1 MSTAALT
8 SIRSGGERTAQW
20 AVVALGFSIP
30 ISVALD
36 NVLLAVVLA
45 GWLAAGNFRETW
57 QFVARSRTALAALI
71 LYGLL
76 LAGTLYGER
85 ESGDIG
91 RTLTKYVDLLFIP
104 LFAVLLRDATRRR
117 LALLGFAAALG
128 LVLVLSY
135 LVAIGVPFP
144 RWMVVGDTTN
154 PAVFKHYLTHG
165 ILLAYGAFLFVEMAL
180 AAATPRERAGWLA
193 AALFA
198 ALNVMIMMQ
207 SRTGHVILVVL
218 ALYLGYRL
226 RRWTGLAIATAAVA
240 TIIVLLAQLPG
251 IFQERYGL
259 VKGDWASSQ
268 ASVWAKE
275 SNQQRRDYYLA
286 SLAIIKDHPLA
297 GVGTGGF
304 ARAYADQTHGKSA
317 SQTRNPHNEYLHI
330 AVQLGM
336 IGFAALLWLF
346 WQHWRESSRLASQLE
361 CHLSRGLLLAIA
373 VGCLFNSLLLDHTE
387 GLLYAWLTG
396 ILFGGLQSGNDGTSA
411 QA

>member
-1 MSTAALT
+1 MSTGALT

-36 NVLLAVVLA
+36 NVLLAVILA

-104 LFAVLLRDATRRR
+104 LFAVLLRDAARRR
-117 LALLGFAAALG
+117 LALLGFAAALV

-144 RWMVVGDTTN
+144 RWVVVGDTTN

-165 ILLAYGAFLFVEMAL
+165 ILLAYGTFLFVEMAL

-240 TIIVLLAQLPG
+240 AIIVLLAQLPG
-251 IFQERYGL
+251 VFQERYGL
-259 VKGDWASSQ
+259 VKGDWASSR

-297 GVGTGGF
+297 GVGTCRHRGVRARLRRSDPRQERVPNAQPAQRVPAHRRPTRHDRVRRAALAVLAALARVVPPRLAAGMPPLARPAPRHRGGL
-304 ARAYADQTHGKSA
+304 
-317 SQTRNPHNEYLHI
+317 P
-330 AVQLGM
+330 VQLLAARPHRR
-336 IGFAALLWLF
+336 AAL
-346 WQHWRESSRLASQLE
+346 RLA
-361 CHLSRGLLLAIA
+361 H
-373 VGCLFNSLLLDHTE
+373 
-387 GLLYAWLTG
+387 
-396 ILFGGLQSGNDGTSA
+396 GNTFRRA
-411 QA
+411 TIRK

>member
-1 MSTAALT
+1 MSTAALVP
-8 SIRSGGERTAQW
+8 IRNGAQRTAQW
-20 AVVALGFSIP
+20 AATALGFSIP
-30 ISVALD
+30 ISVAFD
-36 NVLLAVVLA
+36 NVLLAVVLV
-45 GWLAAGNFRETW
+45 GWLVAGNFRETW

-85 ESGDIG
+85 ELGDIG
-91 RTLTKYVDLLFIP
+91 RTLTKYIDLLFIP
-104 LFAVLLRDATRRR
+104 LFAVLLRDAAHRR
-117 LALLGFAAALG
+117 LALLGFAAALV
-128 LVLVLSY
+128 LVLALSY

-144 RWMVVGDTTN
+144 HWMVVGDTGN

-180 AAATPRERAGWLA
+180 SAATQRERTGWLA

-218 ALYLGYRL
+218 ALYLGYCW
-226 RRWTGLAIATAAVA
+226 RRWIGLAIALSAAAAIVVA
-240 TIIVLLAQLPG
+240 LTQLPG
-251 IFQERYGL
+251 VFQERHGL
-259 VKGDWASSQ
+259 AEGNRASSQ

-286 SLAIIKDHPLA
+286 SLAIIKEHPLA

-304 ARAYADQTHGKSA
+304 ARAYAEKTRGTDA
-317 SQTRNPHNEYLHI
+317 YQTRNPHNEYLHI
-330 AVQLGM
+330 AVQLGL

-346 WQHWRESSRLASQLE
+346 WQHWRESSRLASPLE

-396 ILFGGLQSGNDGTSA
+396 ILLGGLQSTNDGTSA